1 MFHALARPAHN
12 LDTVCD
18 RILTTMLTH
27 RPDDDIA
34 LLIART
40 RALNTNQ
47 IATFNLPSHPAI
59 VAQAR
64 QHTTTQLT
72 TWNLTDTT
80 FTTELIVSELVT
92 NAIRYGHPP
101 IQLRLIH
108 HNHTLTTEVSDTS
121 NTTPHM
127 RRARTYDE
135 GGRGLLLIGQ
145 LAQRWGTR
153 HTPTGKT
160 VWTEQTLTPTNTE
173 FRFRWV

>member
-160 VWTEQTLTPTNTE
+160 VWTEQTLTPN
-173 FRFRWV
+173 